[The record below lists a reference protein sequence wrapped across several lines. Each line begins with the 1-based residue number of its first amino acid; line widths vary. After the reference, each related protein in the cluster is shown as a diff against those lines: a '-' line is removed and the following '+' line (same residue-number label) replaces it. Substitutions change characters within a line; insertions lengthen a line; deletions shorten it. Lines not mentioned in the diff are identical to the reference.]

1 MGAAAMSLTHP
12 HRMLKHHLYSLLRE
26 EILSFGFP
34 QPKPG
39 QPFQNAR
46 ADHGRTV
53 NQRAIECA
61 SQVCDEL
68 DLGIPTLLRFSLA
81 VVSLTRC
88 ICTLSPSSCSW
99 LLPLA
104 LAHDA
109 SGHLH
114 PTDCWSVFCVGI
126 CFGNGRW
133 RSGCWPC
140 LLSTQTSRT
149 LNQMCRSTP
158 RCLSSSQLRST
169 LSSKYQCP
177 ASGTRGPDHATLTQT
192 TLSRTHTYTVTHTH
206 TARSLSSFLSPS
218 VDTSNPFSHRQR
230 D

>member
-68 DLGIPTLLRFSLA
+68 DLGIPTRLRFTLAPLSLA
-81 VVSLTRC
+81 RC
-88 ICTLSPSSCSW
+88 TICTLSPS
-99 LLPLA
+99 P
-104 LAHDA
+104 
-109 SGHLH
+109 
-114 PTDCWSVFCVGI
+114 
-126 CFGNGRW
+126 
-133 RSGCWPC
+133 RS
-140 LLSTQTSRT
+140 
-149 LNQMCRSTP
+149 
-158 RCLSSSQLRST
+158 
-169 LSSKYQCP
+169 
-177 ASGTRGPDHATLTQT
+177 
-192 TLSRTHTYTVTHTH
+192 
-206 TARSLSSFLSPS
+206 
-218 VDTSNPFSHRQR
+218 
-230 D
+230 